1 MAQAKAEHSL
11 KIDDLDFARYDVVW
25 IAGGWGAAYDLGY
38 ADVLGQ
44 KVSEAY
50 YSEKATI
57 FGSVCH
63 GVLGFIRARDRDGKL
78 LIAGRKMTGVSD
90 KQVKEL
96 GIEVT
101 PMHPETELRKAGA
114 IYSKQ
119 ERFRDFFATITMVDD
134 EKRFVTGQN
143 QNSSHE
149 TAHKIMAILDQTAI
163 PL

>member
-1 MAQAKAEHSL
+1 MKSKH
-11 KIDDLDFARYDVVW
+11 RYN
-25 IAGGWGAAYDLGY
+25 
-38 ADVLGQ
+38 
-44 KVSEAY
+44 
-50 YSEKATI
+50 
-57 FGSVCH
+57 
-63 GVLGFIRARDRDGKL
+63 RDRDGKL

-96 GIEVT
+96 GIEET

-119 ERFRDFFATITMVDD
+119 ERFRDFFATITVVDD

-149 TAHKIMAILDQTAI
+149 TAQKIMAILDQEAAPTL
-163 PL
+163 PLRAGI